1 MTGTLTLPDGTA
13 IPLSAITLTT
23 TKGLIAGTA
32 QIDPLDGAA
41 VRAHARAT
49 GQLKLADGRSASVRV
64 GGTRPGLPGP
74 SRDAPDVFH
83 FQLPDGWD

>member
-1 MTGTLTLPDGTA
+1 MTGTLTLPDGIA

-32 QIDPLDGAA
+32 QINPLDAEA

-49 GQLKLADGRSASVRV
+49 GQLKLEDGRSAPLRV
-64 GGTRPGLPGP
+64 GGVRPGLHGQ
-74 SRDAPDVFH
+74 SQEAPDVFH
-83 FQLPDGWD
+83 FQLTEGWN